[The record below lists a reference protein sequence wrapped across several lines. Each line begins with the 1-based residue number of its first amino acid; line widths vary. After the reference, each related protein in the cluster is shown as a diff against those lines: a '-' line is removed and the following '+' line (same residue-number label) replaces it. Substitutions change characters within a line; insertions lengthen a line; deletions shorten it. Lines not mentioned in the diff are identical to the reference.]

1 MLNLPHALCVRAVRG
16 RRGAISSGKVWKG
29 LERSESVLARTLL
42 WVGGFGVAAGFL
54 RGRTRSAR
62 MAASSRDIFG
72 CSKNRQNRIVE
83 NSTYP
88 LDDFGFR

>member
-1 MLNLPHALCVRAVRG
+1 MPFRILVFACA
-16 RRGAISSGKVWKG
+16 W
-29 LERSESVLARTLL
+29 LL
-42 WVGGFGVAAGFL
+42 IVGGIPVVGAQNGAYTVYLPLVIRDATY
-54 RGRTRSAR
+54 RTGEGTYYN
-62 MAASSRDIFG
+62 ASSRDIFG

>member
-1 MLNLPHALCVRAVRG
+1 MTQTTAHRPPASDTPPETDPFRYGWRLVPRP
-16 RRGAISSGKVWKG
+16 
-29 LERSESVLARTLL
+29 T
-42 WVGGFGVAAGFL
+42 
-54 RGRTRSAR
+54 
-62 MAASSRDIFG
+62 ASSRDIFG